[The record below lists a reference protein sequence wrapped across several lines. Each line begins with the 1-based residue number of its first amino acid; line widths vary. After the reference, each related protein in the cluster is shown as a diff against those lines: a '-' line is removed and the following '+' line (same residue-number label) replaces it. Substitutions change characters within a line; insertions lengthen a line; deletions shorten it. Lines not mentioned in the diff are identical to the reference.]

1 MHRILGPAFN
11 KPVILHSISILL
23 ERAMYYGFRS
33 ILVIVLM
40 LQGLQLDEEKS
51 LEIYGWFVASY
62 LVTFA
67 TGAILGDLVLGS
79 RRAMSLGLIL
89 QMIGVGC
96 AFFPSLDL
104 LYTGLVLISVGA
116 GLYRP
121 NFYASFG
128 KLFHN
133 KVDRIESGFLLVL
146 MCVNVGA
153 SIVGVVIG
161 SVYWLEENSLLM
173 IILLGFGL
181 TSLIVLRN
189 GTSGKENV
197 THYVQG
203 ISTKNRTILLLW
215 TVVVSGLY
223 WLVYDF
229 AQVSSFNLASHFNE
243 PMIIE
248 VTNSSLSMV
257 FLAVFFAIAYWIYK
271 SPMVGIIG
279 GVLVILAALGVFVYA
294 EGLDQSTALPLALAG
309 VVLLSLTDALL
320 TPAMYTLYVRYT
332 NPKYFAMVFAV
343 LMVLGS
349 ALHYFP
355 KDEIGKNAIWL
366 YLALITSTV
375 GFAFWYRKFIAKKEV
390 VVSRPISKEP
400 DIIDHL
406 NP

>member
-1 MHRILGPAFN
+1 
-11 KPVILHSISILL
+11 
-23 ERAMYYGFRS
+23 
-33 ILVIVLM
+33 
-40 LQGLQLDEEKS
+40 
-51 LEIYGWFVASY
+51 
-62 LVTFA
+62 
-67 TGAILGDLVLGS
+67 
-79 RRAMSLGLIL
+79 
-89 QMIGVGC
+89 
-96 AFFPSLDL
+96 
-104 LYTGLVLISVGA
+104 
-116 GLYRP
+116 
-121 NFYASFG
+121 
-128 KLFHN
+128 
-133 KVDRIESGFLLVL
+133 
-146 MCVNVGA
+146 
-153 SIVGVVIG
+153 
-161 SVYWLEENSLLM
+161 M